1 MPSGFSGRA
10 GASITIFHRDGEVRI
25 SVTFMTG
32 TLAKLGHR
40 FAVRH
45 WAVARLPGIHTCCFG

>member
-32 TLAKLGHR
+32 TLAKLGLGLR
-40 FAVRH
+40 C
-45 WAVARLPGIHTCCFG
+45 GIGR